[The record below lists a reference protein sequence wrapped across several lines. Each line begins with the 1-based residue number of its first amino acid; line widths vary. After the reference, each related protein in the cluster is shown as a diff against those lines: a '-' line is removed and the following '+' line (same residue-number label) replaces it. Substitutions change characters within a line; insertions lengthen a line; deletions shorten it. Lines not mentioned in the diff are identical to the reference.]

1 MTTMQTISQELQ
13 RLVETLSPS
22 VVMVGASGAT
32 ARSGLVLDGAV
43 ITVATQAE
51 PGDTVELHTGAGVSG
66 TAAVER
72 YYRSTGITVLG
83 KIEPSTIAESA
94 APPEVEPAIGA
105 LAFTLAY
112 PAPDGVEARLGMV
125 RATGNGYFQ
134 TDSPAFPGFAGAPVF
149 DAGGALLGITVMGG
163 YGNQGH
169 ALPVSTL
176 RELLAGDPRSERGA
190 GLGVNTQHVDLP
202 QALAESTGQTSAALV
217 TEVAAGSPAEAGG
230 VQFGDV
236 LLAAGEQQIDGPME
250 LAQWLTGQQP
260 GAQVAIGVLRSGE
273 RQELTVQLGEPYE
286 PESSRRHGHG
296 AGHGRRHRRGAQKW
310 RQWLAAQMMG

>member
-13 RLVETLSPS
+13 SLVETLSS
-22 VVMVGASGAT
+22 AVVMVGASGAT

-51 PGDTVELHTGAGVSG
+51 PGDAVELHTGAGVSG

-72 YYRSTGITVLG
+72 YYPSTGITVLG
-83 KIEPSTIAESA
+83 KIEPSTIADRA
-94 APPEVEPAIGA
+94 ALPEVEPAIGA
-105 LAFTLAY
+105 LALTLAY

-125 RATGNGYFQ
+125 RATGTGYFQ
-134 TDSPAFPGFAGAPVF
+134 TDSPAFPGFAGSPVF
-149 DAGGALLGITVMGG
+149 DSSGALLGITLMGG

-176 RELLAGDPRSERGA
+176 RELLSGDPESERGA

-202 QALAESTGQTSAALV
+202 QSLAESNGQTSGALV

-230 VQFGDV
+230 IQFGDV
-236 LLAAGEQQIDGPME
+236 VLSAGEQQIEGPME
-250 LAQWLTGQQP
+250 LAQWLMDQTP
-260 GAQVAIGVLRSGE
+260 GAQAAIRVLRSGE
-273 RQELTVQLGEPYE
+273 QRELTVQLGEAYG
-286 PESSRRHGHG
+286 PESPRRHGHG